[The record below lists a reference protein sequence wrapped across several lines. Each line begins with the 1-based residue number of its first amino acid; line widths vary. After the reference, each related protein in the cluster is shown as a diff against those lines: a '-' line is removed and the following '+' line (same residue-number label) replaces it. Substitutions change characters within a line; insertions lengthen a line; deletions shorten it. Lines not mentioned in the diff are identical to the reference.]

1 MIYLL
6 IQQHNAQ
13 ESQTAPQ
20 VVQNFYGSVETAT
33 GNVERDQNINNIKNK
48 GIRSTKVGQG
58 NYNEKI
64 QGDYIDQSRTQNISG
79 GTINASGAGAFS
91 MGNNYGTVAN
101 TINQVP
107 DSDNSSKNQL
117 KQLLIQLQNTIN
129 QENLD
134 NDTKSDFLDEIK
146 VILDALPNSQ
156 NDSTK
161 KQANKSMRALKRI
174 ADDLPSNSATVNL
187 CNQLPDLIAKVF

>member
-1 MIYLL
+1 M
-6 IQQHNAQ
+6 
-13 ESQTAPQ
+13 
-20 VVQNFYGSVETAT
+20 QNFHGAVGIAT
-33 GNVERDQNINNIKNK
+33 GNVEGNQNVNNT
-48 GIRSTKVGQG
+48 S
-58 NYNEKI
+58 I
-64 QGDYIDQSRTQNISG
+64 QGEYIDQSRTQNISG

-91 MGNNYGTVAN
+91 LGDNSGTIAN
-101 TINQVP
+101 SINQLP
-107 DSDNSSKNQL
+107 DFDYPNKNNL

-134 NDTKSDFLDEIK
+134 NDTKLDFLDEIK

-174 ADDLPSNSATVNL
+174 ADDLPPNSATVTT